1 MNILKSKKTNH
12 EISFFKN
19 KFKITSKKI
28 IRFNILMAY

>member
-19 KFKITSKKI
+19 KIKITSKKLLDLT
-28 IRFNILMAY
+28 F

>member
-19 KFKITSKKI
+19 KIKITSKKLLDLI
-28 IRFNILMAY
+28 F